1 MNMSK
6 SKNKP
11 LIIAAAAV
19 AVLGGLTVF
28 AMNSPRQIPEDLAK
42 KEKKE
47 NQGSKVTELTPKYED
62 GDLKFDR
69 KEGNSPAGS
78 DGKVQVVNDYL
89 DKIPAVPKE
98 AQLIDVKMEG
108 TTAVLNFNDAFRSGY
123 GTEDEQII
131 VQGILTAL
139 AQFPEVQNVLFKING
154 QPLDSLGNIDL
165 SQPQSVMRED
175 SRLKD
180 DEKGPAPDSPQ

>member
-6 SKNKP
+6 SKKKP
-11 LIIAAAAV
+11 VLIILGATL
-19 AVLGGLTVF
+19 VLSVLTVF
-28 AMNSPRQIPEDLAK
+28 ALNSPRQIPEDLAK
-42 KEKKE
+42 KEQK
-47 NQGSKVTELTPKYED
+47 GTKVTELTPKYED

-69 KEGNSPAGS
+69 KEGSSPAGS
-78 DGKVQVVNDYL
+78 DAKVQVVNDYL

-108 TTAVLNFNDAFRSGY
+108 ATAVLNFNDAFRSGY

-131 VQGILTAL
+131 VEGILTTL
-139 AQFPEVQNVLFKING
+139 SQFAEVQNVLFKING

-165 SQPQSVMRED
+165 SQPQSVMKED

-180 DEKGPAPDSPQ
+180 DEKGPAPDSAN

>member
-11 LIIAAAAV
+11 VIIVAV
-19 AVLGGLTVF
+19 AVALLGGLTVF
-28 AMNSPRQIPEDLAK
+28 ALNSPRQIPEDMAK
-42 KEKKE
+42 KEQ
-47 NQGSKVTELTPKYED
+47 QGSKVTELTPKYDE
-62 GDLKFDR
+62 GGLKFDR
-69 KEGNSPAGS
+69 KEGSVPAGG
-78 DGKVQVVNDYL
+78 DAKVQVVNDYL

-131 VQGILTAL
+131 VKGILTAL
-139 AQFPEVQNVLFKING
+139 AQFPEVQTALFKING

-165 SQPQSVMRED
+165 SEPQSVMKED
-175 SRLKD
+175 SRLRD
-180 DEKGPAPDSPQ
+180 DEKGPAPDSSN